1 MENIP
6 MPDTTLA
13 DLDKLE
19 MMCDIAIDNTLE
31 YQEIREEIDRIRN
44 GIIMLQLDNLTNASY
59 NDAHKSLV

>member
-1 MENIP
+1 

-19 MMCDIAIDNTLE
+19 MMCDIAVDNTLE

-44 GIIMLQLDNLTNASY
+44 GIILLQLDSMAHESY
-59 NDAHKSLV
+59 NAAHKSLV